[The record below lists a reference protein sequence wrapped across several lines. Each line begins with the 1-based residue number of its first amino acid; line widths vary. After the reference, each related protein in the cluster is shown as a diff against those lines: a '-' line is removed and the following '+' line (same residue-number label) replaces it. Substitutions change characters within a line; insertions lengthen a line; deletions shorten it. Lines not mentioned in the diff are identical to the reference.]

1 MSSLTA
7 RGPGW
12 VPGGRP
18 RGDSPATCLVIIIV
32 MIVGSVWGYY
42 KFLHNR
48 ALEKAGEEIVIT
60 SDEDST
66 AVNAYRLR
74 MRDTLIPSL
83 KMLGGEVNTFVMEVT
98 SGKRKN
104 ATEINDKITDL
115 ENRLREEIGEVNG
128 QGSPR
133 QFSNTHKL
141 MAQSVGAYWRS
152 LVALRAG
159 MAEEDAKAKKR
170 LFTEARNLSG
180 KGMKNFNMAE
190 SNIKA
195 SLR

>member
-7 RGPGW
+7 RGPAW
-12 VPGGRP
+12 IPGGRP

-32 MIVGSVWGYY
+32 LIVGSVWGYY

-48 ALEKAGEEIVIT
+48 ALENAGADIIVT

-66 AVNAYRLR
+66 AVNAYKLR

-83 KMLGGEVNTFVMEVT
+83 RLLGGEVNTFVMEVT

-128 QGSPR
+128 QGSPK
-133 QFSNTHKL
+133 QFAQTHKI
-141 MAQSVGAYWRS
+141 MAQSVGAYWRA
-152 LVALRAG
+152 LVALRNG
-159 MAEEDAKAKKR
+159 VAEDESGAKKKY
-170 LFTEARNLSG
+170 FQEARNQAG
-180 KGMKNFNMAE
+180 KGMKNFNIVD

-195 SLR
+195 AMR

>member
-60 SDEDST
+60 SDADPT

-83 KMLGGEVNTFVMEVT
+83 RLLGADVNTFVMEVT

-104 ATEINDKITDL
+104 ATEINDKITEL
-115 ENRLREEIGEVNG
+115 ENKLREEIGEVNG
-128 QGSPR
+128 QGAPK
-133 QFSNTHKL
+133 QFSSTHKL
-141 MAQSVGAYWRS
+141 MAQSVGAYWRA
-152 LVALRAG
+152 LVALREG
-159 MAEEDAKAKKR
+159 MGAEDSKIKTK
-170 LFTEARNLSG
+170 FFQEARNQSG
-180 KGMKNFNMAE
+180 KGMKNFNMADA
-190 SNIKA
+190 NIKA